1 MDTSVLNMDSNGYI
15 TTRFVYNNG
24 TTVDREWKIQTDI
37 PSGSIIKAEGDR
49 MQSICDRYFSYS
61 GSLSS
66 SLSLA
71 TDSGNVT
78 FTIISSSFN
87 YVKGQAET
95 FITASQNDESGRSG
109 ITYPFLALTAEEY
122 TQDELNEE
130 CIDFF
135 ITSSQNELII
145 PTPEF

>member
-1 MDTSVLNMDSNGYI
+1 MDTSVLNMDSNGYT

-87 YVKGQAET
+87 YIKGQAET
-95 FITASQNDESGRSG
+95 FITASQNDESKRSG

-122 TQDELNEE
+122 TQDEFNEE

-135 ITSSQNELII
+135 ITSSQDELII
-145 PTPEF
+145 PIPEF

>member
-1 MDTSVLNMDSNGYI
+1 MDTSVLNMDSNGYT

-37 PSGSIIKAEGDR
+37 PSGSIIKAEGGR

-87 YVKGQAET
+87 YIKGQAET
-95 FITASQNDESGRSG
+95 FITASQNDESERSG
-109 ITYPFLALTAEEY
+109 ITYPFLALSAEEY